1 MLGQELI
8 HHKVGGNL
16 WYFKDVHMRISF
28 DGLSQMVGNKMKVG
42 DIIVADNVNLTKR
55 KIYRVLARDKAAIL
69 YLLTTQKEKFLPLA
83 DNDGK
88 ITIQNLTLLSESL
101 LQLEK

>member
-8 HHKVGGNL
+8 HRKVGGQV

-28 DGLSQMVGNKMKVG
+28 DGLAVMVGKMQVG
-42 DIIVADNVNLTKR
+42 DIIVADNTAMTKR
-55 KIYRVLARDKAAIL
+55 KIYRVLAREKAAIL
-69 YLLTTQKEKFLPLA
+69 YLRTTPKEKFLPLA

-88 ITIQNLTLLSESL
+88 ISIKNLTLLSEVL

>member
-8 HHKVGGNL
+8 HRKVGGNV

-28 DGLSQMVGNKMKVG
+28 DGLAGMVKKLNVG
-42 DIIVADNVNLTKR
+42 DIIVADNSAMTRR

-69 YLLTTQKEKFLPLA
+69 YLLTTPKEKFLPLA
-83 DNDGK
+83 DNDDK
-88 ITIQNLTLLSESL
+88 ISIKNLTLLSEVL